1 MFFILC
7 YSSLPLS
14 KLATHVCQTLE
25 KCHNRQWPTESVNE
39 KIKLFAKRKPYLN
52 ALSTKGV
59 DLFENDEADRM
70 WRWENTM
77 LDLLPSESLTMVRK
91 ARSARKKLL
100 SHHTSTMRLL
110 QSLNEADTLI
120 KEKKMAKLEG
130 VLAKVSRD
138 EEKVLKFERE
148 AEKQRLAELAKKKKQ
163 EELESK
169 RREKEQLAEEK
180 RLEKER
186 KKKEAEDKKLE
197 VEKKKM
203 EAAKAREEEKRKKTE
218 EREKREE
225 QKKKEEEQKNLSLN
239 KQKACLMSF
248 FGSTKEKQL
257 EVGSK
262 SEAFTTK
269 PEKTRTVSD
278 IPSEVFDDKDFRS
291 KINSLDSF
299 DKISSPFGA
308 LSLNAKASR
317 KRRTRRV
324 PVSVYVTVMPE
335 GGAWDAQPFAEH
347 RVITI
352 PNKYRFLSFHE
363 DCRPPYHGT
372 WSKKSSIVN
381 GRNPFR
387 KDTSHL
393 DYDYDSEAEWE
404 EGDDEIGEDIEDE
417 AKNQEEDEEGDVPM
431 YDYDD
436 GFCVADEQYL
446 EIDENVDEE
455 TKALYKK
462 KLKSG
467 ENVDEQAIVAN
478 TVGIIAPAVGGI
490 PLGGNSSSA
499 SSQIEGFQN
508 QEGLDFLLSHQVL
521 DLMDV
526 DLCLDA
532 FPPALVDEGENNK
545 EAGSPS
551 RGASG
556 KDEYTLEELKLL
568 ARFAHHCTLNSK
580 EKVIEEL
587 RNAHPS
593 VFASRA
599 KATRK
604 LDSIAIK
611 KRRTNVPGVYWEVKR
626 EVLSGLQLLDL
637 LVSYDSLCFCC
648 RRLRIL
654 LTRYNDSFKTQ
665 EKQMEGEGGDA
676 VVANDQKSKKKKS
689 ASGQKK
695 KKSASGQK
703 KKTGTKKEPSKKG
716 VAKKGASP
724 KGAAKKGKKRK
735 TPEVK
740 GGQEAKKEGN
750 CEESVKKKVP
760 PSMAASANLLAG
772 FLIKKK
778 AKPQPDAL
786 QELDLVAAANK
797 A

>member
-1 MFFILC
+1 
-7 YSSLPLS
+7 
-14 KLATHVCQTLE
+14 
-25 KCHNRQWPTESVNE
+25 
-39 KIKLFAKRKPYLN
+39 
-52 ALSTKGV
+52 
-59 DLFENDEADRM
+59 
-70 WRWENTM
+70 
-77 LDLLPSESLTMVRK
+77 
-91 ARSARKKLL
+91 
-100 SHHTSTMRLL
+100 
-110 QSLNEADTLI
+110 
-120 KEKKMAKLEG
+120 
-130 VLAKVSRD
+130 
-138 EEKVLKFERE
+138 
-148 AEKQRLAELAKKKKQ
+148 
-163 EELESK
+163 
-169 RREKEQLAEEK
+169 
-180 RLEKER
+180 
-186 KKKEAEDKKLE
+186 

-278 IPSEVFDDKDFRS
+278 TPSEVFDDKDFRS
-291 KINSLDSF
+291 KINSLDSL
-299 DKISSPFGA
+299 DTISSPFEA

-637 LVSYDSLCFCC
+637 L
-648 RRLRIL
+648 
-654 LTRYNDSFKTQ
+654 
-665 EKQMEGEGGDA
+665 EKRMEGEGGDA
-676 VVANDQKSKKKKS
+676 VEANDQKSKKKKS

-703 KKTGTKKEPSKKG
+703 KKTGTKEGPSKKG

-750 CEESVKKKVP
+750 CEESLKKKVP

-778 AKPQPDAL
+778 S
-786 QELDLVAAANK
+786 
-797 A
+797 